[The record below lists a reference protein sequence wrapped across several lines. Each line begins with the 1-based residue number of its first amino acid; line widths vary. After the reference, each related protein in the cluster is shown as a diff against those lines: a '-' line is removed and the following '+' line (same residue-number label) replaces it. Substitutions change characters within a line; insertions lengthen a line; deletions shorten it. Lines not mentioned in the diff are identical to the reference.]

1 MCVSGLLS
9 LHLFVCLCVCVC
21 LSFCASVSL
30 HISVCLCVCLSVY
43 VCVSVFWSVFLC
55 LSVCLQGMDYL
66 ATKRYIHR
74 DLATRNILVESEMR
88 VKIGDF
94 GLMRVLPTDHE
105 HYVMQEHRKVPFAWW
120 VRAIHMLL

>member
-1 MCVSGLLS
+1 MVNLHVPTLLS
-9 LHLFVCLCVCVC
+9 PSTLTSCP
-21 LSFCASVSL
+21 
-30 HISVCLCVCLSVY
+30 
-43 VCVSVFWSVFLC
+43 
-55 LSVCLQGMDYL
+55 
-66 ATKRYIHR
+66 
-74 DLATRNILVESEMR
+74 RNILLASAHL